1 MAPFPE
7 LHLTKYVDVGLNGL
21 GTFQDLQRIWLNI
34 MVQMRI
40 EFIVKIGLVVFM
52 LVLLFNLMAWVR
64 NLCCNC
70 VYLSTSV
77 IHLKT
82 AKWST
87 N

>member
-1 MAPFPE
+1 MGWE
-7 LHLTKYVDVGLNGL
+7 LFKIP
-21 GTFQDLQRIWLNI
+21 QRILLNI

-52 LVLLFNLMAWVR
+52 FVLLFNLMAWVR

-70 VYLSTSV
+70 VYLLTSV